1 MIRRSGV
8 RVPNARLA
16 TNVLFGF
23 LEGVDRRD
31 AEAYA
36 RAFARRSLKTA
47 ERCWYSVEPLWS
59 GFLYEV
65 HEGGPG
71 RSFLPDLAR
80 EIDANPGG
88 VALVP
93 SGRRVFEV
101 TVRNGRPVGALL
113 PEGKSRE
120 VQTQMAVMLPMARV
134 EGQAFGVM
142 IPAWVAQGQLRFRT
156 ISATRRMKRLQT
168 PVALPVAL
176 SAVGFA
182 AGLGVL
188 IAGTVAYYGSPH
200 RVPQGRAVALDRM
213 PHRQW
218 EAVLGAVAA
227 TSYVTRLEYRDGQW
241 TVETTSPPAT
251 PPDGAR

>member
-1 MIRRSGV
+1 M
-8 RVPNARLA
+8 PDARLA

-36 RAFARRSLKTA
+36 RGFARRSLKTA
-47 ERCWYSVEPLWS
+47 ERCWYSTEPLWS

-93 SGRRVFEV
+93 SGRRVFEL

-113 PEGKSRE
+113 PEAKSRE
-120 VQTQMAVMLPMARV
+120 VRMHMTVMLPTARV
-134 EGQAFGVM
+134 DGQPFGVM
-142 IPAWVAQGQLRFRT
+142 IPAWVAEGQVRFRT
-156 ISATRRMKRLQT
+156 IRATRRMKRLRQ

-188 IAGTVAYYGSPH
+188 VAGTAAYFGSPH
-200 RVPQGRAVALDRM
+200 RVPQARAVTLDRM

-218 EAVLGAVAA
+218 EGVLGAVAA
-227 TSYVTRLEYRDGQW
+227 TSYATKLEYRDGKW
-241 TVETTSPPAT
+241 TVETAT
-251 PPDGAR
+251 PP